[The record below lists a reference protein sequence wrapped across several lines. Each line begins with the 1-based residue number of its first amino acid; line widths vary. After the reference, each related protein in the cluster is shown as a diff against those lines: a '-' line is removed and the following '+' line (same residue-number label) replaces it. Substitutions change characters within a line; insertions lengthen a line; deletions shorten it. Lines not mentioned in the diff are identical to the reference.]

1 MQTRLILCY
10 RHSKHTP
17 NAMPGV
23 NAAFSSLLT
32 PLVHQPVLHQPC
44 TCPLLPWVTLGAHR
58 GGRKEIFFFFYRGH
72 RGVAWSRSERSPLQT
87 IRVWFRICVGHK
99 GNVLAKAG
107 MNLMREPKRLLRNTP
122 LSPPSNSG
130 QMMLSVEP
138 ISSDSR
144 DRLLL
149 CVLQPEA
156 GLHMEPASQDHPA
169 AGGPSCFP
177 RAPRLLR
184 ASHRAFKEETR
195 HCRAFVPHQ
204 EGQKRLEKC

>member
-17 NAMPGV
+17 KAMPGV
-23 NAAFSSLLT
+23 NVAFSSLLT
-32 PLVHQPVLHQPC
+32 PLVHQLVLHQPC

-58 GGRKEIFFFFYRGH
+58 GGRKEIFFFFYQGSLRGGLEQK
-72 RGVAWSRSERSPLQT
+72 RAQPLAD
-87 IRVWFRICVGHK
+87 RVWLRICVGHK

-122 LSPPSNSG
+122 LFPPSNSG

-138 ISSDSR
+138 ISSDRR

-169 AGGPSCFP
+169 AGGPSCFL

-184 ASHRAFKEETR
+184 ASHRVFKEETK